1 LSRFVCSI
9 DGCTTMNDPLAMS
22 TLPAL
27 RGGRFGQRR
36 RKMILDLGAYV
47 LLIFGGLLM
56 VFPFFWM
63 VVTSFK
69 PLSEVRLWPPTI
81 LPQTFTLSNYA
92 TIWQQYPFASFLG
105 NGFIIAACS
114 TVGALISCTFAA
126 FALARLRF
134 PGREVLFLVV
144 LGTIMLP
151 YPARMI
157 PIFIE
162 MTKIHWINTW
172 YPLIVPA
179 FFGNAYGIFLLRQF
193 FKGIPHELMEAA
205 TIDGCTPIGVLLRI
219 YVPLSK
225 AALTALAVVTFIYSW
240 NDLIPPLIFIN
251 DPNKMPIAVGLAFFK
266 GQGEALWSWLM
277 AASTL
282 SVLPLLIIYIV
293 AQRFIIEGMTYTGLK
308 R

>member
-1 LSRFVCSI
+1 MNNSRALSAHP
-9 DGCTTMNDPLAMS
+9 TTGR
-22 TLPAL
+22 L
-27 RGGRFGQRR
+27 RLGQRR
-36 RKMILDLGAYV
+36 RTLVLNLGTYV
-47 LLIFGGLLM
+47 VLSGGGLLIL
-56 VFPFFWM
+56 FPFFWM

-69 PLSEVRLWPPTI
+69 PLSEVRVWPPTI
-81 LPQTFTLSNYA
+81 LPQTFTLANYA
-92 TIWQQYPFASFLG
+92 TIWQQYPFASFLE
-105 NGFIIAACS
+105 NGFIIAALS
-114 TVGALISCTFAA
+114 TVGTLVSCTFAA

-134 PGREVLFLVV
+134 PGREALFLVV

-162 MTKIHWINTW
+162 MTKLHWINTW

-205 TIDGCTPIGVLLRI
+205 TIDGCTPLGVLLRV
-219 YVPLSK
+219 YVPLST

-251 DPNKMPIAVGLAFFK
+251 DPTKMPIAVGLAFFK

-277 AASTL
+277 AAATL
-282 SVLPLLIIYIV
+282 SVVPLLLIYSV

>member
-1 LSRFVCSI
+1 
-9 DGCTTMNDPLAMS
+9 MNEPGVLLAAA
-22 TLPAL
+22 PVRA
-27 RGGRFGQRR
+27 GRFGQRR
-36 RKMILDLGAYV
+36 RKMLFDAATYAILVPLAAVV
-47 LLIFGGLLM
+47 L
-56 VFPFFWM
+56 FPFFWM
-63 VVTSFK
+63 LVTSFK
-69 PLSEVRLWPPTI
+69 PLGEVRLWPPTI
-81 LPQTFTLSNYA
+81 LPQTFTFANYQS
-92 TIWQQYPFASFLG
+92 IWQQYPFANFME
-105 NGFIIAACS
+105 NGAIIAGFS
-114 TVGALISCTFAA
+114 TLGALLSCTFAA

-162 MTKIHWINTW
+162 MTKVHWINTF
-172 YPLIVPA
+172 YPLIVPQ

-205 TIDGCTPIGVLLRI
+205 IIDGCTPVGVLLRI

-225 AALTALAVVTFIYSW
+225 SAFTALAVVTFITSW

-251 DPNKMPIAVGLAFFK
+251 DPAKMPIAVGLAFFK

-282 SVLPLLIIYIV
+282 SVLPLLIVYIV

>member
-1 LSRFVCSI
+1 MNESRA
-9 DGCTTMNDPLAMS
+9 LALAPS
-22 TLPAL
+22 GQRP
-27 RGGRFGQRR
+27 RFGQRR
-36 RKMILDLGAYV
+36 RKLAFDV
-47 LLIFGGLLM
+47 LTYIVLSAMGVLVL
-56 VFPFFWM
+56 FPLFWM

-69 PLSEVRLWPPTI
+69 PLSEVRNWPPTI
-81 LPQTFTLSNYA
+81 LPQTFTFSNY
-92 TIWQQYPFASFLG
+92 TSIWQQYPFGNFLL

-114 TVGALISCTFAA
+114 TLGAVLSCTFAA

-144 LGTIMLP
+144 LSTILLP

-162 MTKIHWINTW
+162 MTKIHWINTF

-193 FKGIPHELMEAA
+193 FKGVPHELMEAA
-205 TIDGCTPIGVLLRI
+205 TIDGCTPLGVLLRI
-219 YVPLSK
+219 YVPLSTS
-225 AALTALAVVTFIYSW
+225 ALTALAVVTFITSW

-251 DPNKMPIAVGLAFFK
+251 DPLKMPIAVGLAFFK

-277 AASTL
+277 AAATL